1 MKLFPDRWESGAW
14 VGMAILGLVLAFFR
28 ISHHSL
34 WSDEAVSMAMADH
47 GYLDILRFGRG
58 DSHPP
63 LYHLASKLFADL
75 FGHDR
80 GALRSFSALGL
91 LAAALLLGAGPVS
104 RIFNR
109 RVGLIYAF
117 LMLFSSMNLT
127 MAQEARMY
135 TWATFLISACASL
148 GYLYIRDGRGRD
160 LLFFGLASLGGVYIH
175 YYVTLGVFFVHL
187 FLLAWILIC
196 RRNLLRP
203 FLGEAL
209 GVALLFSPWIFT
221 LVTQVTRNVEHFWI
235 SAPTLVTMVE
245 ILVIPLA
252 AKTGHMSH
260 APILASVCLTLYG
273 YGLFKAW
280 KRRSDQ
286 VFLVL
291 AGGVFASVLLVVLIF
306 SLTMR
311 PIIVPRYMLPFWSLV
326 FMGVAWGLWQVF
338 EWRSSW
344 GRIVGFGFLLVYAL
358 LAIPSLNLLYFFQL
372 NGPMDDVRR
381 FAGENFRPGQ
391 AFLHFDETTLPPFV
405 VEFPD
410 YQHLVYRAPSS
421 IFYDTFDYFGDKV
434 RVETDISQVAANH
447 EQLWIV
453 TSPDSQNRPVSD
465 GAARFLGA
473 DPDKFSVWQG
483 VEADPFGPGVLHGTI
498 RFETPLSDFIVDL
511 ALVRGATGKTKFSG
525 KK

>member
-1 MKLFPDRWESGAW
+1 MKSFPDRWESGAW
-14 VGMAILGLVLAFFR
+14 VGMTILGLVLVFFR

-47 GYLDILRFGRG
+47 GYFDILRFGRG

-63 LYHLASKLFADL
+63 LYHLASKAFAGV
-75 FGHDR
+75 FGYDR
-80 GALRSFSALGL
+80 GTFRSFSALGL
-91 LAAALLLGAGPVS
+91 LAAALLMGAGPVS

-117 LMLFSSMNLT
+117 LMLLASMNVT
-127 MAQEARMY
+127 QAQEARMY
-135 TWATFLISACASL
+135 TWATFLISACATM

-160 LLFFGLASLGGVYIH
+160 LLLFGLASLGGVYIH

-187 FLLAWILIC
+187 FLLAWVLIC
-196 RRNLLRP
+196 KRNLLRP

-221 LVTQVTRNVEHFWI
+221 MVTQVTRNVENFWI
-235 SAPTLVTMVE
+235 SAPTLGTMVE

-260 APILASVCLTLYG
+260 APILASVCLLLFG
-273 YGLFKAW
+273 YGLVMAW
-280 KRRSDQ
+280 KRRMNQ
-286 VFLVL
+286 FFLPM
-291 AGGVFASVLLVVLIF
+291 AAGVFISVLLAVLIF

-311 PIIVPRYMLPFWSLV
+311 PIIVPRYMLPFWGLL
-326 FMGVAWGLWQVF
+326 FMGVAWGLYQVF
-338 EWRSSW
+338 EWRSRW
-344 GRIVGFGFLLVYAL
+344 GRIVGYGFLLVYAL
-358 LAIPSLNLLYFFQL
+358 MAIPSLNLLYFFQL
-372 NGPMDDVRR
+372 NGPMDDVRQ

-434 RVETDISQVAANH
+434 RVETDIRQVAGRYD
-447 EQLWIV
+447 QLWLV
-453 TSPDSQNRPVSD
+453 TSPDSQNRQVSVEV
-465 GAARFLGA
+465 ARFLGI
-473 DPDKFSVWQG
+473 DPDKSSVWEESESGIYGQG
-483 VEADPFGPGVLHGTI
+483 ALHGTV
-498 RFETPLSDFIVDL
+498 RFATPLSDFIVDL
-511 ALVRGATGKTKFSG
+511 VLVRGASG
-525 KK
+525 RSR